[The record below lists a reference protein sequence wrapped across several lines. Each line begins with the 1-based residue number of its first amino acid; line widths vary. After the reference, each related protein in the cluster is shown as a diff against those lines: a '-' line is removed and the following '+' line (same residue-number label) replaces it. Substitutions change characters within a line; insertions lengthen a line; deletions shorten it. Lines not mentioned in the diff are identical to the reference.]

1 VILSETER
9 ASQSRMTPVAAS
21 TLSDGA
27 PVADVG
33 EAALDDSLLL
43 QPRLVPARMLNE
55 FAYCPRLAYLEWV
68 EGEFAD
74 SADTVEGRQQH
85 ARVDAEDLT
94 APEDRTEEDDWRI
107 HARSLL
113 LSSERYGLISRLDL
127 IEFAGD
133 RATPVDYKHGG
144 VPETPERSWEPERV
158 QLCAQALVLEDNGF
172 TVESGIIY
180 YVQAKTR
187 VPVSFSD
194 ELRRRTL
201 ALLAELRQTLVP
213 GRMPPPLL
221 NSAKCNRCSLL
232 GICLPD
238 ETNALRGEAEPVPR
252 LVPGHDD
259 RAPVY
264 VQAQGAAIG
273 LREGRLVVKVKGE
286 VAQEV
291 KLIDVG
297 QVAVFG
303 NAQISTA
310 LIRELAQR
318 DAPVCFY
325 SYGGW
330 LQALTA
336 GMTHKN
342 IGLRIAQ
349 FKAAGDATVSLGL
362 ARRFVSGKVRNCRTL
377 LRRNHSAPCP
387 AALRELARLTNRA
400 ESAPAAEVLLGIE
413 GTAARIYFQHFA
425 GMLKSPPDWPPFEFA
440 GRNRRPPADPVNA
453 LLSFVYAL
461 LVKDVAAAILK
472 VGLDPH
478 LGFFHRPRYGRP
490 ALALDLAEEFRPLIG
505 DSVVLNVI
513 NNGEVRLD
521 DFAIRCGAA
530 ALTPKGRR
538 ALIAAYE
545 RRLDAQV
552 THPLFGYT
560 ITYRRVL
567 EVQARLLS
575 RYLTGDLADYR
586 PFVTR

>member
-1 VILSETER
+1 
-9 ASQSRMTPVAAS
+9 
-21 TLSDGA
+21 
-27 PVADVG
+27 
-33 EAALDDSLLL
+33 
-43 QPRLVPARMLNE
+43 
-55 FAYCPRLAYLEWV
+55 
-68 EGEFAD
+68 
-74 SADTVEGRQQH
+74 
-85 ARVDAEDLT
+85 
-94 APEDRTEEDDWRI
+94 
-107 HARSLL
+107 
-113 LSSERYGLISRLDL
+113 
-127 IEFAGD
+127 
-133 RATPVDYKHGG
+133 
-144 VPETPERSWEPERV
+144 
-158 QLCAQALVLEDNGF
+158 
-172 TVESGIIY
+172 
-180 YVQAKTR
+180 
-187 VPVSFSD
+187 
-194 ELRRRTL
+194 
-201 ALLAELRQTLVP
+201 
-213 GRMPPPLL
+213 
-221 NSAKCNRCSLL
+221 
-232 GICLPD
+232 
-238 ETNALRGEAEPVPR
+238 
-252 LVPGHDD
+252 
-259 RAPVY
+259 
-264 VQAQGAAIG
+264 
-273 LREGRLVVKVKGE
+273 
-286 VAQEV
+286 
-291 KLIDVG
+291 
-297 QVAVFG
+297 
-303 NAQISTA
+303 
-310 LIRELAQR
+310 
-318 DAPVCFY
+318 
-325 SYGGW
+325 
-330 LQALTA
+330 
-336 GMTHKN
+336 MTHKN

-377 LRRNHSAPCP
+377 LRRNHSAPCQ

-425 GMLKSPPDWPPFEFA
+425 GMLKSPPDWPPFDFA

-505 DSVVLNVI
+505 DSVVLSVI

-521 DFAIRCGAA
+521 DFALRCGSA